1 MLERYLDNLTSYA
14 ETVIDTF
21 SDGSDG
27 SRPTSRPG
35 SSGRDMVPQT
45 RIESIESE
53 DILQPGPG
61 PAFPAPPKERE
72 HIQRV
77 SDAREST
84 GQKPYLAPPKEREH
98 IQRVSDFEPYPA
110 PPKEREHIQR
120 ASDAEKSTGVDRL
133 AHTVLAT
140 HTKRI
145 SGLNRPSKKYLGGP
159 LWWIALQAFSRDS
172 KLN

>member
-35 SSGRDMVPQT
+35 SSGRDMAPQT

-61 PAFPAPPKERE
+61 PAFPARPKPF
-72 HIQRV
+72 
-77 SDAREST
+77 S
-84 GQKPYLAPPKEREH
+84 
-98 IQRVSDFEPYPA
+98 A

-120 ASDAEKSTGVDRL
+120 ASDTEKSTKVDRL
-133 AHTVLAT
+133 AYTVLAT